1 MFKCRPFQYLHQYE
15 LKNEFLFYFNHTD
28 SLNDDVQSGKW
39 ETFGAAGGKLL
50 QKILGTGVVTP
61 VIKDAAADLT
71 QALQGLASDT
81 SQPSL
86 DVSTITACLSSSTS
100 QTLATGIQSVMK
112 EASACNP
119 FDASKIESEVTTLIN
134 SITDTEKACVNK
146 TTAAVDLI
154 KDYGT
159 HWCRPKQDRKGNR
172 ELRDR
177 TYLYHLRD
185 HW

>member
-1 MFKCRPFQYLHQYE
+1 MLT
-15 LKNEFLFYFNHTD
+15 FLILTTILIFFCLNLTD

-119 FDASKIESEVTTLIN
+119 FDVSKIESQVKTLIA
-134 SITDTEKACVNK
+134 SITDTEKSMCQQ
-146 TTAAVDLI
+146 DHRRCRFDQGLR
-154 KDYGT
+154 T
-159 HWCRPKQDRKGNR
+159 HRCRPKQDRTR
-172 ELRDR
+172 DRQLRD
-177 TYLYHLRD
+177 
-185 HW
+185 

>member
-1 MFKCRPFQYLHQYE
+1 MNYVIGHIFTICGTIGNTLQLYWLQT
-15 LKNEFLFYFNHTD
+15 NLFYFHQTD

-100 QTLATGIQSVMK
+100 QTLATGIQECDERGQCLQSLR
-112 EASACNP
+112 C
-119 FDASKIESEVTTLIN
+119 I
-134 SITDTEKACVNK
+134 
-146 TTAAVDLI
+146 
-154 KDYGT
+154 
-159 HWCRPKQDRKGNR
+159 QDR
-172 ELRDR
+172 EPSEDS
-177 TYLYHLRD
+177 YCQYH
-185 HW
+185 